1 MNIKKIGIALI
12 FIGIVLSVL
21 FMDNRDYLIP
31 GLTITVLGF
40 FVTLV
45 GFLEEVKKR
54 KEINDQLDKDIVSII
69 QPLITKYSNLNKE
82 YKSTLSD
89 EDYAN
94 KRLEMNKNLESEL
107 KENLPYLESREIK
120 KIVIDFNREQDKMNW
135 FYLFIIFF
143 ILSKSVSSLCDISSG
158 FIPDL

>member
-1 MNIKKIGIALI
+1 MDIKKIGIALI

-82 YKSTLSD
+82 YKSTLS
-89 EDYAN
+89 EEEYSN
-94 KRLEMNKNLESEL
+94 IRLEMNKNLESEL

-120 KIVIDFNREQDKMNW
+120 KIVIDFNREQDKMN
-135 FYLFIIFF
+135 
-143 ILSKSVSSLCDISSG
+143 
-158 FIPDL
+158 